1 VISAGEQEDEI
12 TGYRPRDETI
22 DLESR
27 DNGRSGPDRAPHV
40 SGFITG
46 SSGRRGVRQTL
57 AEIGTIEPGF
67 FFYAARRPGLS
78 LLRRCSARV
87 ITVFIEPRS
96 NPRESDRS
104 LLRSPAAS
112 LFIITSYR
120 HYRDCD
126 TRAMRAASA
135 SNFSPRYATASF
147 DLCRPS
153 SQERTV
159 LLRSNAPRWIYSG
172 RGVNSGAL
180 IKP

>member
-78 LLRRCSARV
+78 LLRRCSARA
-87 ITVFIEPRS
+87 IAVFIEPRS
-96 NPRESDRS
+96 NARESDRS
-104 LLRSPAAS
+104 LRSPAAF

-120 HYRDCD
+120 HYRDC
-126 TRAMRAASA
+126 AMRAASA

-159 LLRSNAPRWIYSG
+159 LLRSHAPRRIYSG